1 MTHPII
7 TLADDVVT
15 LLNATTFTQS
25 FTATRVYVPRFNTES
40 GSDVQVQVVPSSDLE
55 GDGSGG
61 YDARQQT
68 IQVGIFKRLVS
79 LVADEREEIDAMMDL
94 CEEVRETL
102 NRVRVGDTYN
112 AVCASVTHEPIY
124 SLEDIDERRVF
135 LTVMSFVYVVD
146 VEV

>member
-15 LLNATTFTQS
+15 LLNAGSFSQA
-25 FTATRVYVPRFNTES
+25 FTAVRVYVPRFNTES

-55 GDGSGG
+55 GEGSGD

-68 IQVGIFKRLVS
+68 IQVGVFKRLTG
-79 LVADEREEIDAMMDL
+79 LAADELTEVDAMLDFCEEI
-94 CEEVRETL
+94 RELL
-102 NRVRVGDTYN
+102 NRQRVGETNN
-112 AVCASVTHEPIY
+112 AVCVTINHDPIY